1 MDIAAV
7 FVNSG
12 PRPAVPAVGRVK
24 FELGKEAEVITGM
37 EIEMGHHP
45 VHDVSI
51 VVLRPGAKHPI
62 VEILVFD
69 SVFKSQREV
78 FLWVF
83 AQRNVLRRVEKVR
96 ARRRVCKKTPILFC
110 RERIQ
115 GGTCRVWSRTKW
127 TRIWS
132 LRPRRHRRERY
143 EKSDQQKIPMAYIF
157 QETPAN

>member
-1 MDIAAV
+1 
-7 FVNSG
+7 
-12 PRPAVPAVGRVK
+12 
-24 FELGKEAEVITGM
+24 M

-51 VVLRPGAKHPI
+51 VVLKPGAKYPV

-69 SVFKSQREV
+69 TVFESQREV
-78 FLWVF
+78 RLWVF

-96 ARRRVCKKTPILFC
+96 ALRRVCEKTPILLS
-110 RERIQ
+110 REWIQ
-115 GGTCRVWSRTKW
+115 GGTCWVWSRTRW

-132 LRPRRHRRERY
+132 LRPRRHLRERY

-157 QETPAN
+157 QETPVN